1 MIISGQVT
9 FRDNMG
15 RFMGLCDAAARTS
28 AEELAR
34 QMEKRAKRNAPS
46 GPGRTDYGRRPKLR
60 PSIHALVLGRA
71 WWAVRA
77 DTGHAEAIEEGAGPH
92 MIPNAFGRGI
102 PVLHPG
108 NAAQPYLLPAYEAA
122 RRSWQRILA
131 RNYPG

>member
-1 MIISGQVT
+1 MIVSAQVT

-28 AEELAR
+28 AEELAK
-34 QMEKRAKRNAPS
+34 QMQARARRRAPS
-46 GPGRTDYGRRPKLR
+46 GPPRDDYDRREKLR

-77 DTGHAEAIEEGAGPH
+77 DAGHAEAIEKGAGAH
-92 MIPNAFGRGI
+92 MIPNAFGRGV

-108 NAAQPYLLPAYEAA
+108 NAAHPYLMPAYEAA
-122 RRSWQRILA
+122 RASWRRILA
-131 RNYPG
+131 ANYPG